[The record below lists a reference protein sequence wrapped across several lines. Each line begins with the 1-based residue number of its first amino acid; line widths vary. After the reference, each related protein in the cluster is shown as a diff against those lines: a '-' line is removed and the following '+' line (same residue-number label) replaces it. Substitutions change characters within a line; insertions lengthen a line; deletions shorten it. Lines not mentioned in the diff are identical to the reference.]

1 MAVSREEARNIGK
14 ETAQR
19 QLSSQC
25 IEIGLNIESVRE
37 EAIDPLHS
45 HIYDYSVA
53 LSKAGSP
60 TRSWASAEVAT
71 RKHFLLQSLKRAQDA
86 VKQTIIDTG
95 YATPEEGSL
104 LTYTLQELPN
114 VIERGN
120 ILVALNTVEEI
131 SDSLF
136 HLMLEKVV
144 ACECSKK

>member
-1 MAVSREEARNIGK
+1 MAISREEARNIGK
-14 ETAQR
+14 EAAKR

-37 EAIDPLHS
+37 HAIDPLHT

-53 LSKAGSP
+53 LSRASTP
-60 TRSWASAEVAT
+60 TSSRASAEVAT
-71 RKHFLLQSLKRAQDA
+71 RKHFLLQSLNRAQDA

-95 YATPEEGSL
+95 YVTPEDASI
-104 LTYTLQELPN
+104 LTYTLKELPN

-120 ILVALNTVEEI
+120 ILVALNDVEEI
-131 SDSLF
+131 SDALF

-144 ACECSKK
+144 ECECSKK